1 MTLSAE
7 SVPPLTAR
15 GVSAPTP
22 SSSGAAPL
30 AEPPVQPG
38 EFQPLHIGPIRV
50 WPPVVLAPMAGITNY
65 PFRRLCRSF
74 GAGLYVSEMI
84 PARPLVEERQKTLHL
99 ADFGPDES
107 PRSLQLYGV
116 DPHYVGEAVRR
127 LVGEGKVDHID
138 MNFGCPVRKVTRKG
152 GGAAIPARPRLL
164 ARIVRAAVGA
174 AGAVPVTIKFRMGIN
189 DSLRTDLDAGRVAE
203 GEGCA
208 AVGLHARTAAQLYDG
223 AARWEAIAELKR
235 ALRIPVLG
243 NGDIWEAHDALRMM
257 RQTGCD
263 GVIVGRG
270 CLGRPWLFRELA
282 DVFDGAPAREPPALG
297 VVIEVMLEHARWTAE
312 WFGEGPALRA
322 FRRQAAWYTKGFKGS
337 ARLRQ
342 ALTHV
347 STVAELAEAVS
358 GCNPS
363 EPFPRAALR
372 VSRGKHSGT
381 QVVSLPEGFLDRL
394 DDDTVPEGADDAGGE
409 GGDGG

>member
-1 MTLSAE
+1 MLAETTLPATTSAAMTLPASDGE
-7 SVPPLTAR
+7 F
-15 GVSAPTP
+15 
-22 SSSGAAPL
+22 APL
-30 AEPPVQPG
+30 
-38 EFQPLHIGPIRV
+38 FIGPIRV
-50 WPPVVLAPMAGITNY
+50 WPPVVLAPMAGVTNY

-84 PARPLVEERQKTLHL
+84 TARALVEEQKKTLKL
-99 ADFGPDES
+99 ADFGPEES
-107 PRSLQLYGV
+107 PRSLQIYGV

-152 GGAAIPARPRLL
+152 GGAAVPARPRLL

-174 AGAVPVTIKFRMGIN
+174 AGSVPVTLKFRMGI
-189 DSLRTDLDAGRVAE
+189 DDGLRTDLEAGRVAE
-203 GEGCA
+203 AEGCA

-223 AARWEAIAELKR
+223 EARWEAIGELKQQ
-235 ALRIPVLG
+235 LRIPVLG
-243 NGDIWEAHDALRMM
+243 NGDIWEASDALRMM
-257 RQTGCD
+257 RQTRCD

-282 DVFDGAPAREPPALG
+282 DVFEGQPARQPPALG
-297 VVIEVMLEHARWTAE
+297 VVIEVMLQHARWTAE
-312 WFGEGPALRA
+312 WFGEAQALRA

-342 ALTHV
+342 QLTH
-347 STVAELAEAVS
+347 TATLADLEAAVS
-358 GCNPS
+358 GCDRN

-381 QVVSLPEGFLDRL
+381 QQVSLPEGFLDTL
-394 DDDTVPEGADDAGGE
+394 DDDSVPAGADDAGE

>member
-1 MTLSAE
+1 MLGD
-7 SVPPLTAR
+7 PMP
-15 GVSAPTP
+15 APTD
-22 SSSGAAPL
+22 GAETVARSVSPAPGDAP
-30 AEPPVQPG
+30 AEPPAQPG
-38 EFQPLHIGPIRV
+38 EFAPIDIGPLRV
-50 WPPVVLAPMAGITNY
+50 WPPVVLAPMAGVTNY

-84 PARPLVEERQKTLHL
+84 TARALVEENQKSLKL

-107 PRSLQLYGV
+107 PRSLQVYGV

-152 GGAAIPARPRLL
+152 GGAAVPARPRLL

-174 AGAVPVTIKFRMGIN
+174 AGKVPVTLKFRMGID
-189 DSLRTDLDAGRVAE
+189 DSLRTDLDAGKVAE
-203 GEGCA
+203 GEGCV

-223 AARWEAIAELKR
+223 HARWEAIGELKR
-235 ALRIPVLG
+235 ALKIPVLG
-243 NGDIWEAHDALRMM
+243 NGDIWEASDALRMM

-282 DVFDGAPAREPPALG
+282 DVFDGNPARQPPLLG
-297 VVIEVMLEHARWTAE
+297 VVIEVMLQHARWTAE
-312 WFGEGPALRA
+312 WFGEPQALRA

-342 ALTHV
+342 ALNHV
-347 STVAELAEAVS
+347 STLDELAAAV
-358 GCNPS
+358 GDCNPS
-363 EPFPRAALR
+363 EPFPKAALR

-381 QVVSLPEGFLDRL
+381 QQVSLPEGFLGTL
-394 DDDTVPEGADDAGGE
+394 DDDSVPVGADDAGE
-409 GGDGG
+409 DGGDGG

>member
-1 MTLSAE
+1 MVQSLT
-7 SVPPLTAR
+7 PLVR
-15 GVSAPTP
+15 EAPQP
-22 SSSGAAPL
+22 
-30 AEPPVQPG
+30 EPPARPG
-38 EFQPLHIGPIRV
+38 EFAPIFIGPIRV
-50 WPPVVLAPMAGITNY
+50 WPPVVLAPMAGVTNY

-84 PARPLVEERQKTLHL
+84 TARALVEQQSKTLKL
-99 ADFGPDES
+99 ADFGPDET
-107 PRSLQLYGV
+107 PRSLQVYGV

-164 ARIVRAAVGA
+164 ARIVRAAVQGA
-174 AGAVPVTIKFRMGIN
+174 GHVPVTIKFRMGI
-189 DSLRTDLDAGRVAE
+189 DDTLRTDVQAGRVAE
-203 GEGCA
+203 GEGCV

-223 AARWEAIAELKR
+223 EARWDAIGELKQQV
-235 ALRIPVLG
+235 RIPVLG
-243 NGDIWEAHDALRMM
+243 NGDIWEASDALRMM
-257 RQTGCD
+257 RKTGCD

-282 DVFDGAPAREPPALG
+282 DVFEGEVARQPPALG
-297 VVIEVMLEHARWTAE
+297 VVIEVMLQHARWTAE
-312 WFGEGPALRA
+312 WFGEAPALRM

-347 STVAELAEAVS
+347 ETLAVLAAAVS
-358 GCNPS
+358 ACDPN

-381 QVVSLPEGFLDRL
+381 QIVSLPEGFLDQL
-394 DDDTVPEGADDAGGE
+394 DDDSVPVGADEGSE

>member
-1 MTLSAE
+1 MLAE
-7 SVPPLTAR
+7 SVPPAQK
-15 GVSAPTP
+15 GEF
-22 SSSGAAPL
+22 APL
-30 AEPPVQPG
+30 FV
-38 EFQPLHIGPIRV
+38 GPIRV
-50 WPPVVLAPMAGITNY
+50 WPPVVLAPMAGVTNY

-84 PARPLVEERQKTLHL
+84 TARALVEQQHKTLKL
-99 ADFGPDES
+99 ADFGPEEA
-107 PRSLQLYGV
+107 PRSLQIYGV

-152 GGAAIPARPRLL
+152 GGAAIPARPKLL
-164 ARIVRAAVGA
+164 ARIVRAAVAA
-174 AGAVPVTIKFRMGIN
+174 AGSVPVTLKFRMGI
-189 DSLRTDLDAGRVAE
+189 DDTLRTDLEAGRVAE
-203 GEGCA
+203 AEGCV

-223 AARWEAIAELKR
+223 EARWEAIGELKR
-235 ALRIPVLG
+235 RLRIPVLG
-243 NGDIWEAHDALRMM
+243 NGDIWEAGDALRMM

-282 DVFDGAPAREPPALG
+282 DVFEGQAPRQPPSLG
-297 VVIEVMLEHARWTAE
+297 VVLEVMLQHARWTAE
-312 WFGEGPALRA
+312 WFGEAPALRA

-342 ALTHV
+342 QLTHV
-347 STVAELAEAVS
+347 ETLAELEAAVS
-358 GCNPS
+358 GCDPN

-394 DDDTVPEGADDAGGE
+394 DDDSVPVGADDGDG

>member
-1 MTLSAE
+1 MLGDPEPASRGGVCDG
-7 SVPPLTAR
+7 VPHPE
-15 GVSAPTP
+15 V
-22 SSSGAAPL
+22 
-30 AEPPVQPG
+30 EPPARPG
-38 EFQPLHIGPIRV
+38 EFAPIFIGPIRV
-50 WPPVVLAPMAGITNY
+50 WPPVVLAPMAGVTNY

-84 PARPLVEERQKTLHL
+84 NARALVEQQSKSLEL
-99 ADFGPDES
+99 ADFGPDEA
-107 PRSLQLYGV
+107 PRSLQIYGV

-152 GGAAIPARPRLL
+152 GGAAVPARPKLL

-174 AGAVPVTIKFRMGIN
+174 AGAVPVTLKFRMGI
-189 DSLRTDLDAGRVAE
+189 DETLRTDLDAGRVAE
-203 GEGCA
+203 AEGCA

-223 AARWEAIAELKR
+223 QARWGAIAELKQ

-243 NGDIWEAHDALRMM
+243 NGDIWEACDALRMM

-282 DVFDGAPAREPPALG
+282 DVFEGAAARQAPALG
-297 VVIEVMLEHARWTAE
+297 VVIEVMLQHARWTAE
-312 WFGEGPALRA
+312 WFGEAQALRA

-337 ARLRQ
+337 ARLRH
-342 ALTHV
+342 ALNHV
-347 STVAELAEAVS
+347 TSLADLEAAV
-358 GCNPS
+358 GACNPG

-372 VSRGKHSGT
+372 VSRGKHAGM
-381 QVVSLPEGFLDRL
+381 QQVSLPDGFLERL
-394 DDDTVPEGADDAGGE
+394 DDDSVPEGADEGDD